1 MEREAAFRLPP
12 PPHPPGPRGLSR
24 PDLSVLFLRRLDN
37 LAALEVEAD
46 GRPGLL
52 HLAFLSPP
60 RALEEDWRV
69 LPPKP
74 FHQYLDLDLWGEV
87 MALEEELSRQAR
99 VLEVRDGSG
108 SGPSWWGW
116 TRGRARRRRRSCG
129 SSPS

>member
-1 MEREAAFRLPP
+1 MGERRLSGYRLL
-12 PPHPPGPRGLSR
+12 HTHLGPGGLSR

-99 VLEVRDGSG
+99 VLGSGTGAG